1 MLTKICILGG
11 SGLIGSTILSKNYP
25 VEKISYTYRK
35 NIINI
40 KSNRLQLDIPRDFKK
55 LKEFIT
61 IEEPDYIINTIS
73 NSNPNYCEINQE
85 ETLDVNVEFIKK
97 IFELTK
103 NRGIKL
109 IQFSTDYV
117 FNGNKGKYIE
127 TDTPEPINYYGYSK
141 YLSEKIV
148 LQNSLNTVIR
158 TSLVYGKNQNS
169 KFFNFIFNNL
179 KKEKEIDVYDD
190 IFFSPTLVDDIS
202 TAVYKIIE
210 KSLNGIF
217 HVSGPDCI
225 SKYEFAQKIADV
237 FDFDKTLIHPLSI
250 NKIKSNVKY
259 PSKTCLDSS
268 ITSAKINQEFYSIEK
283 SLKYMKN
290 LMKK

>member
-1 MLTKICILGG
+1 MTKICVLGG
-11 SGLIGSTILSKNYP
+11 NGLIGSTILSENYP
-25 VEKISYTYRK
+25 PEKISYTYRK
-35 NIINI
+35 NTVNI
-40 KSNRLQLDIPRDFKK
+40 KSNGLQLDIPKDFKK
-55 LKEFIT
+55 LKQFIT
-61 IEEPDYIINTIS
+61 IEEPDIIINTIS
-73 NSNPNYCEINQE
+73 NSNPNYCEKNQK
-85 ETLDVNVEFIKK
+85 ETLDINVEFIKK

-103 NRGIKL
+103 NNNIKL

-127 TDTPEPINYYGYSK
+127 TDIPEPINYYGYSK

-148 LQNSLNTVIR
+148 LQNSLNAVIR
-158 TSLVYGKNQNS
+158 TSLVYGKNQKS
-169 KFFNFIFNNL
+169 KFFNFIFNNI
-179 KKEKEIDVYDD
+179 KEGKEIDVYND
-190 IFFSPTLVDDIS
+190 IFFSPTLVDNIS
-202 TAVYKIIE
+202 TAIYKIIE

-250 NKIKSNVKY
+250 NEIKSNMKY

-283 SLKYMKN
+283 SLRYIKN

>member
-1 MLTKICILGG
+1 MTKICVLGG
-11 SGLIGSTILSKNYP
+11 SGLIGSAILSENYSS
-25 VEKISYTYRK
+25 EKISYTYRK
-35 NIINI
+35 NFITS
-40 KSNRLQLDIPRDFKK
+40 KSNGLQLDIPNDFKK
-55 LKEFIT
+55 LKQFIT
-61 IEEPDYIINTIS
+61 IEEPDIIINTIS
-73 NSNPNYCEINQE
+73 NSNPNYCEENQK
-85 ETLDVNVEFIKK
+85 ETLDINVEFIKK

-103 NRGIKL
+103 KKKIKL

-117 FNGNKGKYIE
+117 FNGNKGKYSE

-141 YLSEKIV
+141 YISEKIV

-158 TSLVYGKNQNS
+158 TSLVYGKNQKS
-169 KFFNFIFNNL
+169 KFFNFIFDNL
-179 KKEKEIDVYDD
+179 KNGEKIDVYND

-217 HVSGPDCI
+217 HVAGPDCV

-237 FDFDKTLIHPLSI
+237 FDFDKTLIQPLSI
-250 NKIKSNVKY
+250 IKLESNMKY

-268 ITSAKINQEFYSIEK
+268 VTSVKLNQEFYSIEQ
-283 SLKYMKN
+283 SLKYIKN

>member
-158 TSLVYGKNQNS
+158 TSLVYGKNQN
-169 KFFNFIFNNL
+169 
-179 KKEKEIDVYDD
+179 
-190 IFFSPTLVDDIS
+190 
-202 TAVYKIIE
+202 
-210 KSLNGIF
+210 
-217 HVSGPDCI
+217 
-225 SKYEFAQKIADV
+225 
-237 FDFDKTLIHPLSI
+237 
-250 NKIKSNVKY
+250 
-259 PSKTCLDSS
+259 
-268 ITSAKINQEFYSIEK
+268 
-283 SLKYMKN
+283 
-290 LMKK
+290 